1 MSGDQHSSV
10 HRPESWFVAASG
22 AEVESSAPPVPGLTA
37 AAKNDQ
43 RWAGEAAETER
54 EQQQEPTQAGTRKWL
69 RAVKGELTPPQSGC
83 VSWRGEVR
91 AAALPHSRV
100 YSGSIFSSV
109 CARTECP
116 LSAGETPAAPSY
128 GERSVRTAVAA
139 EAWPSVLRSFRRPRR
154 RDETLRD
161 TFDAV
166 MVGAGN
172 GLSRSRRCQ
181 VT

>member
-69 RAVKGELTPPQSGC
+69 RAVKGELTPPQSWC
-83 VSWRGEVR
+83 VSWRGGSPGRCASALLRVQRVAPAIAGQFGGVKVR
-91 AAALPHSRV
+91 E
-100 YSGSIFSSV
+100 II
-109 CARTECP
+109 E
-116 LSAGETPAAPSY
+116 GELVACG
-128 GERSVRTAVAA
+128 GEADHHRRSERL
-139 EAWPSVLRSFRRPRR
+139 E
-154 RDETLRD
+154 
-161 TFDAV
+161 
-166 MVGAGN
+166 G
-172 GLSRSRRCQ
+172 
-181 VT
+181 